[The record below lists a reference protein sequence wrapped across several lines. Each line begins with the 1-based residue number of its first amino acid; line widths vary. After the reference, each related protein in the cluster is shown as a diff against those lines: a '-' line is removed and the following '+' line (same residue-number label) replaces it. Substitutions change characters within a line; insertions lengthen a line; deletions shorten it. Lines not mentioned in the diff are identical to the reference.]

1 MEKIYTMLIKMKK
14 QGGMALSISDKIE
27 IRAMNWPIRKK
38 VISKWY
44 RSQLKKKKY
53 PKYLCA

>member
-27 IRAMNWPIRKK
+27 IRAMNWPVRKEGHFQNDTG
-38 VISKWY
+38 VN
-44 RSQLKKKKY
+44 
-53 PKYLCA
+53 